1 MIKKGDIVVCIN
13 NTTYESY
20 LTLNK
25 LYEVTQFS
33 RLQSG
38 FETYDDYITI
48 IDDKGNRYS
57 YINNRFLL
65 IKEWRE
71 KRLKEIGI

>member
-1 MIKKGDIVVCIN
+1 MIKKGDIVVCTDN
-13 NTTYESY
+13 KTYEPY

-25 LYEVTQFS
+25 LYEVTKFS

-38 FETYDDYITI
+38 FETYDDYVTI
-48 IDDKGNRYS
+48 INDDGREYS
-57 YINNRFLL
+57 YINTRFLL
-65 IKEWRE
+65 INEWRE

>member
-1 MIKKGDIVVCIN
+1 MIKKGDIVVCTDN
-13 NTTYESY
+13 KTYESY

-65 IKEWRE
+65 INEWRE

>member
-1 MIKKGDIVVCIN
+1 MIKKGDIVVCTDN
-13 NTTYESY
+13 KTYESY

-25 LYEVTQFS
+25 LYVVTKFA

-38 FETYDDYITI
+38 FETYDDYVTI
-48 IDDKGNRYS
+48 INDDGKEYS

-65 IKEWRE
+65 INEWRE

>member
-1 MIKKGDIVVCIN
+1 MIKKGDIVVCTDN
-13 NTTYESY
+13 KTYESY

-38 FETYDDYITI
+38 FETYDDYVTI
-48 IDDKGNRYS
+48 INDDGKEYS

-65 IKEWRE
+65 INEWRE

>member
-1 MIKKGDIVVCIN
+1 MIKKGDIVVCTDN
-13 NTTYESY
+13 KTYESY

-25 LYEVTQFS
+25 PYEVTQFS

-38 FETYDDYITI
+38 FETYDDYVTI
-48 IDDKGNRYS
+48 INDDGKEYS
-57 YINNRFLL
+57 YINTRFLL